1 MVEDIYARYCIHNN
15 PLYYDC
21 PACKYKRQQDIYNQY
36 INYYEPCGI
45 TEVKNDMFSTLKRSD
60 SEEDLKK
67 EYYKLAKK
75 HHPDKNGNEET
86 FKRLQNLY
94 EKLKQKFNI

>member
-1 MVEDIYARYCIHNN
+1 MKEDFYARYCIHNN
-15 PLYYDC
+15 PIYYDC
-21 PACKYKRQQDIYNQY
+21 PACKYNRQQRIYNDYLNIRVQKD
-36 INYYEPCGI
+36 I
-45 TEVKNDMFSTLKRSD
+45 TDKNDMFSSLKRSD
-60 SEEDLKK
+60 SQEDLKK

>member
-1 MVEDIYARYCIHNN
+1 
-15 PLYYDC
+15 
-21 PACKYKRQQDIYNQY
+21 
-36 INYYEPCGI
+36 
-45 TEVKNDMFSTLKRSD
+45 MFSSLKRSD
-60 SEEDLKK
+60 SQEDLKK